1 MSNELDHLI
10 KDLDLNIY
18 FIKHNFYINLK
29 VILKMLR
36 IRTNQNDHLNQMLF
50 VKLVFKTFL
59 KK

>member
-29 VILKMLR
+29 VILKMSR

-50 VKLVFKTFL
+50 VKLVFKTF
-59 KK
+59 

>member
-10 KDLDLNIY
+10 KDLDFNIY

-36 IRTNQNDHLNQMLF
+36 IRTNQNYHLNQMLF
-50 VKLVFKTFL
+50 VKLVFKTF
-59 KK
+59 